1 MREAESREQLCMVG
15 GGPCL
20 EPRSPSESL
29 VLQSS
34 EGKPPQHLLK
44 YRDSERMVPE
54 VGQCPSLL
62 PCQQRCKGAAFYSS
76 LLDSWLLGDR

>member
-20 EPRSPSESL
+20 EPLVHQRVWLCSHQRESHRSTSL
-29 VLQSS
+29 ST
-34 EGKPPQHLLK
+34 GKVRGWYP
-44 YRDSERMVPE
+44 R

-62 PCQQRCKGAAFYSS
+62 PCQERCKGAAFYSS